1 MSAQPTSPAVTLKQ
15 EKGQPPPKEHNPW
28 PHVVD
33 TRVRLFKKDKD
44 ILENQVFK
52 MSREKDN
59 PSVLKIDQ
67 WPGGIVNHGNVYADF
82 KEMYR
87 EKEYEQDVM
96 DGKVLAIYRLGGT
109 GVKINQ
115 GSSLD
120 DFPNFHQLDR
130 FDPQLFYKTNKLG
143 IPVPFEAPTDEEG
156 NVYLS
161 TETPGEMIGP
171 LLQSQPGTYYYDGAQ
186 SFDRVLGP
194 DDPDQAILMLT
205 RGEKPEVVQRDELIK
220 ESLRVNACSIL

>member
-1 MSAQPTSPAVTLKQ
+1 MSAQPIPRPQ
-15 EKGQPPPKEHNPW
+15 EHNPW
-28 PHVVD
+28 PRVVD
-33 TRVRLFKKDKD
+33 TRVRLFENDKD

-52 MSREKDN
+52 MSREEGN

-82 KEMYR
+82 EEM
-87 EKEYEQDVM
+87 EKEYDQELM

-120 DFPNFHQLDR
+120 DFPKFHKLDR
-130 FDPQLFYKTNKLG
+130 FDPQLFYKTDKLG

-205 RGEKPEVVQRDELIK
+205 RGEKPEVVERNELIK